1 MCDYKYQTEL
11 KAVIAMDGQM
21 GEVAQSN
28 GRTGKSLVGA
38 ALAKILD
45 QTAIDGRNTKNDDDY
60 IYSNVTPRTRNIF
73 IDDVKVNFDFE
84 RFFFAVTGDL
94 AVNPKTKARFIIPNE
109 KSPKFY
115 ITTNHAINANN
126 RSALE
131 RITYMAF
138 SDWYNDNHRPIDD
151 FGHQFFADW
160 DEDQWNLF
168 DNFMAECCMFYFK
181 SMAESWYR
189 TGQGAVPP
197 PMRDIKMRTL
207 KQQMARPSFSG
218 QRPISTSRRTI

>member
-109 KSPKFY
+109 
-115 ITTNHAINANN
+115 N
-126 RSALE
+126 RP
-131 RITYMAF
+131 
-138 SDWYNDNHRPIDD
+138 N
-151 FGHQFFADW
+151 
-160 DEDQWNLF
+160 
-168 DNFMAECCMFYFK
+168 
-181 SMAESWYR
+181 
-189 TGQGAVPP
+189 
-197 PMRDIKMRTL
+197 
-207 KQQMARPSFSG
+207 
-218 QRPISTSRRTI
+218 STSLRTTP